1 MNEILITAQ
10 PWFVRY
16 PLTMWKYL
24 VGVVLCQSMLGAVIV
39 VGWTTR
45 LMQRQIYLAWWKKSP
60 LREQGSS
67 FQDFIVSLSNPC
79 ATRTLPNWCLVE
91 PRRGVKPQAASGS
104 RLTKLVHSCFGS
116 LYLNFRQG
124 VVAAL
129 GILIF
134 TLPATS
140 LWLYSWVLGWNI
152 SFFKLY
158 EQSGL
163 GLSLG
168 LLGIL
173 LFLLAMLNVPLAHAR
188 QAVTGQWQRFFDLRA
203 NFRLARRHPG
213 LMLPAAILFVVA
225 SGMVMLLRIAPYYIG
240 SEPEFATM
248 SIEQLR
254 QWLENYYLAT
264 GMLLLPAYML
274 VWLSVAKAYARA
286 AVREYVADPAGCPL
300 GELERQAL
308 ANLQYSAPAE
318 LSLAHPL
325 VRGASWTF
333 GRVTTTAAFGLI
345 CLAWFGVAAQV
356 FVAQFFNYLPGA
368 SWLNH
373 PLVLLPWIKTIPAGL
388 IP

>member
-1 MNEILITAQ
+1 MTENALAVQ

-16 PLTMWKYL
+16 PLTVWKYL
-24 VGVVLCQSMLGAVIV
+24 VGVLLCQSMFGAVIV

-45 LMQRQIYLAWWKKSP
+45 LMRRQIYLAWWKKSP

-79 ATRTLPNWCLVE
+79 AARTLPNWCLNE
-91 PRRGVKPQAASGS
+91 PRRSAMPQAAAGS
-104 RLTKLVHSCFGS
+104 RIRRIMSRLFGS

-124 VVAAL
+124 VAAAL
-129 GILIF
+129 CILIF

-168 LLGIL
+168 LLGIF
-173 LFLLAMLNVPLAHAR
+173 LFLLAMLYLPLAHAR
-188 QAVTGQWQRFFDLRA
+188 QAVTGQWRRFFDLRA

-213 LMLPAAILFVVA
+213 LMLPAAFLFVVA

-240 SEPEFATM
+240 SDPEFATM

-254 QWLENYYLAT
+254 QWLENYYLAA
-264 GMLLLPAYML
+264 GMLLLPAYVL

-286 AVREYVADPAGCPL
+286 AVREYVADPEGCPL
-300 GELERQAL
+300 EQLERQAL

-325 VRGASWTF
+325 VHGASWTF
-333 GRVTTTAAFGLI
+333 GRMTTTAAFGLI
-345 CLAWFGVAAQV
+345 CLAWIGVAAQV
-356 FVAQFFNYLPGA
+356 FVAQFLNYLPGA

>member
-1 MNEILITAQ
+1 MSNPQYSVKPWYIL
-10 PWFVRY
+10 Y
-16 PLTMWKYL
+16 PIVGWKYL
-24 VGVVLCQSMLGAVIV
+24 VGVLLCQSMLGAVVV

-45 LMQRQIYLAWWKKSP
+45 LMQRQIFWQWWKKSP
-60 LREQGSS
+60 WRDQGRS
-67 FQDFIVSLSNPC
+67 FQEFTNAISDERI
-79 ATRTLPNWCLVE
+79 AHRLPNWCLAESVNGHASTSE
-91 PRRGVKPQAASGS
+91 AESRFKNYLRRI
-104 RLTKLVHSCFGS
+104 FGS
-116 LYLNFRQG
+116 LYQNVRQG
-124 VVAAL
+124 AAAVF
-129 GILIF
+129 GIVIF

-158 EQSGL
+158 EQSSL
-163 GLSLG
+163 GVSLG

-173 LFLLAMLNVPLAHAR
+173 LFILVMLYVPLAHAR
-188 QAVTGQWQRFFDLRA
+188 QAVSGKWQRFFDLRV
-203 NFRLARRHPG
+203 NLRLARRHPG

-225 SGMVMLLRIAPYYIG
+225 SEVVMLLRIAPYYLG
-240 SEPEFATM
+240 SEPEFAVM

-254 QWLENYYLAT
+254 QWLENYYFVA
-264 GMLLLPAYML
+264 GMILLPAYVL

-286 AVREYVADPAGCPL
+286 VIREYVANPTDCPL
-300 GELERQAL
+300 ELGEQQAL
-308 ANLQYSAPAE
+308 AKLGYRAVEESGVAN
-318 LSLAHPL
+318 PL
-325 VRGASWTF
+325 VHSASWTF
-333 GRVTTTAAFGLI
+333 GRLASTASFGLI